1 MAAIDGVNQEKFTY
15 LRLRQSVKAG
25 RSMPLGMGK
34 SRNQSRN
41 ERYRQMDTIKW
52 AKDRASEPSSYTAI
66 GLGVMGV
73 GIIVQLPIL
82 IYIGIIGGVVGFVL
96 KERGVI

>member
-1 MAAIDGVNQEKFTY
+1 
-15 LRLRQSVKAG
+15 
-25 RSMPLGMGK
+25 
-34 SRNQSRN
+34 
-41 ERYRQMDTIKW
+41 MDTIKW